1 MSGNRGPVK
10 RPVKRKKADAAS
22 LLRIA
27 MIVLLS
33 IAVIAVTVILIWNAI
48 LDHYLEKVN
57 VVTGKETG
65 LVYETETIVEDNTVT
80 TLPQQTETL
89 GTVEDPFDENGK
101 LNLSAL
107 KVGADILVVSN
118 FTLYANLSSRRPDFL
133 QSMKYEGAKKLY
145 EYFLEKMQKEA
156 DALRETG
163 DPAVK
168 IFPGVFGGDMK
179 VEIVNDGPIT
189 IVVDTDQL

>member
-1 MSGNRGPVK
+1 MRAVLQITEKAVLKCEGKIVSDCGKGMCILLGLHQSDT
-10 RPVKRKKADAAS
+10 KKEADKLIDK
-22 LLRIA
+22 LLKMRIF
-27 MIVLLS
+27 
-33 IAVIAVTVILIWNAI
+33 
-48 LDHYLEKVN
+48 H
-57 VVTGKETG
+57 
-65 LVYETETIVEDNTVT
+65 
-80 TLPQQTETL
+80 
-89 GTVEDPFDENGK
+89 DENGK

-133 QSMKYEGAKKLY
+133 QSMKYEPAKELY
-145 EYFLEKMQKEA
+145 EYFLEKMQTEA
-156 DALRETG
+156 NALREEG

-179 VEIVNDGPIT
+179 VEIINDGPIT